1 MRSQW
6 TQGKCIFCELTA
18 IFYARILKKETR
30 TIRQGGGS
38 EFCLQSSKTYHRKL
52 AKKSKPSCKHFFLPI
67 SIIITIESL
76 RSLLYFKPQNKC
88 HFYNNSAYVG
98 IWCYVLLCQNQ
109 FTYIVSYVLNWVKF

>member
-88 HFYNNSAYVG
+88 HFIIILRWYLA
-98 IWCYVLLCQNQ
+98 LCT
-109 FTYIVSYVLNWVKF
+109 FVPKSIHIHIVSYVLNWVKF